1 LRDRTAVLRRGTT
14 TPEEQALS
22 CAHPHPA
29 KGTFVRRTRATAL
42 AVLALLNVFTLAA
55 GLAVAHMLPPRLA
68 RLHIPV
74 AAARPVVNATPVL
87 APAGTHSTEE
97 QATAS
102 PTASG
107 LAAMLGAALPPGTTG
122 AGVGVEVADAR
133 TGQVLYSANAGTP
146 ATPASTTKVVTAVA
160 ALAALGPDA
169 RFTTTVRQVGD
180 TVVLVG
186 GGDPTL
192 AVNEYPSSDYP
203 RPATLA
209 QLAAGTARALK
220 AQGDHSVRLGYDT
233 ALFSGPDIA
242 PGWTDSDI
250 STGNVTS
257 IVALEADQ
265 GRLTPGGALEDG
277 DDAVNFRPRAAD
289 PVGMTVAAFAA
300 LLARDGITVTGTPE
314 ETGDRRLASAP
325 VLASVSSPPLIAVA
339 EQMLQESNN
348 VIAENLARHVAIALG
363 MPATFSGAADADLA
377 ELRRAGVTTPISL
390 VDGSGLSPD
399 DAIAPQTLVRVLS
412 LAVSTPRLRGAVTGL
427 PVAGFSGTLS
437 AGNSDFGGIGGIA
450 DGTARGVV
458 RAKTGNLA
466 TVASL
471 AGLVYDRSGD
481 LLLFAIM
488 APQVPGADQLQQ
500 AADALDAAAAG
511 LATCGCS

>member
-1 LRDRTAVLRRGTT
+1 M
-14 TPEEQALS
+14 
-22 CAHPHPA
+22 
-29 KGTFVRRTRATAL
+29 FVRRPRTTVL
-42 AVLALLNVFTLAA
+42 VVLALLNVFTLAA
-55 GLAVAHMLPPRLA
+55 GLVVAHMLPPRLA
-68 RLHIPV
+68 RLHVPV
-74 AAARPVVNATPVL
+74 AATRPVVNATPVL
-87 APAGTHSTEE
+87 APVGTL
-97 QATAS
+97 ATRVQGGV

-107 LAAMLGAALPPGTTG
+107 LAAMLGAALPAAATG
-122 AGVGVEVADAR
+122 PGVGIEVAAAG
-133 TGQVLYSANAGTP
+133 TGQVLYTASASTL

-169 RFTTTVRQVGD
+169 RFTTTVRQVGG

-220 AQGDHSVRLGYDT
+220 AQGRHSVRLGYDT
-233 ALFSGPDIA
+233 ALFSGPDMA
-242 PGWTDSDI
+242 QGWTDSLI
-250 STGNVTS
+250 STGNVTPV
-257 IVALEADQ
+257 VALEADQ
-265 GRLTPGGALEDG
+265 GRLTPGGALEDN
-277 DDAVNFRPRAAD
+277 DDQVNFRPRTTD

-300 LLARDGITVTGTPE
+300 LLAHDGITVNGAPA
-314 ETGDRRLASAP
+314 ETAAPASAR
-325 VLASVSSPPLIAVA
+325 VLARVSSPPLVAIA

-363 MPATFSGAADADLA
+363 LPATFGGAAGADQA
-377 ELRRAGVTTPISL
+377 ELRRLGLTTPISL
-390 VDGSGLSPD
+390 VDGSGLSPA
-399 DAIAPQTLVRVLS
+399 DAIAPETLIRVLR
-412 LAVSTPRLRGAVTGL
+412 LAASTPKLRGAITGL

-437 AGNSDFGGIGGIA
+437 AGGSAFGGIGGIGG
-450 DGTARGVV
+450 GTARGVV

-466 TVASL
+466 TVATL

-488 APQVPGADQLQQ
+488 APQVPSADQLQQ
-500 AADALDAAAAG
+500 AADAIDAAAAG

>member
-1 LRDRTAVLRRGTT
+1 M
-14 TPEEQALS
+14 
-22 CAHPHPA
+22 
-29 KGTFVRRTRATAL
+29 FVRRTRTTAL
-42 AVLALLNVFTLAA
+42 AALVLLNVFTLAA
-55 GLAVAHMLPPRLA
+55 GLVVAHMLPPRLA
-68 RLHIPV
+68 RLHVPV
-74 AAARPVVNATPVL
+74 AATRAVVNATPVL
-87 APAGTHSTEE
+87 APVGTL
-97 QATAS
+97 ATRVQGGV

-107 LAAMLGAALPPGTTG
+107 LAAMLGAALPAAATGPGMG
-122 AGVGVEVADAR
+122 IEVAVAG
-133 TGQVLYSANAGTP
+133 TGQVLYTASGSTL
-146 ATPASTTKVVTAVA
+146 ATPASTTKIVTAVA

-169 RFTTTVRQVGD
+169 RFTTTVRQVGG

-220 AQGDHSVRLGYDT
+220 TQGRHSVRLGYDT
-233 ALFSGPDIA
+233 ALFSGPDMA
-242 PGWTDSDI
+242 QGWTDSLI
-250 STGNVTS
+250 STGNVTPV
-257 IVALEADQ
+257 VALEADQ
-265 GRLTPGGALEDG
+265 GRLTPGGALEDN
-277 DDAVNFRPRAAD
+277 DDQVNFRPRTTD

-300 LLARDGITVTGTPE
+300 LLAHDGITVTGQAA
-314 ETGDRRLASAP
+314 ETAAQASAP
-325 VLASVSSPPLIAVA
+325 VLAKVSSPPLVAIA

-363 MPATFSGAADADLA
+363 LPATFGGAAGADQA
-377 ELRRAGVTTPISL
+377 ELRRLGITTPISL
-390 VDGSGLSPD
+390 VDGSGLSPA
-399 DAIAPQTLVRVLS
+399 DAIAPETLIRVLR
-412 LAVSTPRLRGAVTGL
+412 LAASTPKLRGAITGL

-437 AGNSDFGGIGGIA
+437 AGGSAFGGIGGTA
-450 DGTARGVV
+450 GGTARGVV

-466 TVASL
+466 TVATL

-488 APQVPGADQLQQ
+488 APQVPSADQLQQ
-500 AADALDAAAAG
+500 AADAIDAAAAG

>member
-1 LRDRTAVLRRGTT
+1 
-14 TPEEQALS
+14 
-22 CAHPHPA
+22 
-29 KGTFVRRTRATAL
+29 VRRTRTTAL
-42 AVLALLNVFTLAA
+42 ATLALLNVFTLAA
-55 GLAVAHMLPPRLA
+55 GLAVAYMLPPRLA

-74 AAARPVVNATPVL
+74 TAAHAVVNATPVL
-87 APAGTHSTEE
+87 APVEAHSTDV
-97 QATAS
+97 QATAP

-107 LAAMLGAALPPGTTG
+107 LAAMLGAALPPAATG
-122 AGVGVEVADAR
+122 DGVGIEVADAG

-146 ATPASTTKVVTAVA
+146 VTPASTTKVVTAVA

-220 AQGDHSVRLGYDT
+220 ARGNRSVRLGYDT
-233 ALFSGPDIA
+233 ALFSGPDMA
-242 PGWTDSDI
+242 QGWTDSLI
-250 STGNVTS
+250 STGNVTP

-265 GRLTPGGALEDG
+265 GRLTPGGALEDS
-277 DDAVNFRPRAAD
+277 DDAVNFRPRTTD
-289 PVGMTVAAFAA
+289 PAGLTVAAFAA
-300 LLARDGITVTGTPE
+300 LLAKDGITVTGPPA
-314 ETGDRRLASAP
+314 ETAASASAP
-325 VLASVSSPPLIAVA
+325 VLASVSSPPLAA
-339 EQMLQESNN
+339 MADQMLQESNN

-363 MPATFSGAADADLA
+363 LPATFVGAAAAGLA
-377 ELRRAGVTTPISL
+377 ELRRLGITTPISL
-390 VDGSGLSPD
+390 VDGSGLSSQ
-399 DAIAPQTLVRVLS
+399 DAIAPETLIRVLS
-412 LAVSTPRLRGAVTGL
+412 LAVGTPKLRGALTGL

-437 AGNSDFGGIGGIA
+437 AGGSVFGGIGGP
-450 DGTARGVV
+450 ARGVV

-488 APQVPGADQLQQ
+488 APRVPSADQLQQ
-500 AADALDAAAAG
+500 AADALDSAAAG